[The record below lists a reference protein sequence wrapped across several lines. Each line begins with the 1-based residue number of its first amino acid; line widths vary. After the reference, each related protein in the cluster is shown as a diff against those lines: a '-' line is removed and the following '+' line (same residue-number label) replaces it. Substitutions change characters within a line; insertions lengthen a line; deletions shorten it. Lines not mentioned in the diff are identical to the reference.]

1 MMKSLHSLIPQN
13 LILHQ
18 EGENL
23 PIEELC
29 FDSRKAKNGSLF
41 FAIPGTKV
49 DGHDFIQQVMEAGC
63 QAIVLEKIPEIP
75 VGMAIIQVKD
85 SAEAMGHAASLFFD
99 EPSKKIKL
107 IGITGTNGKT
117 TTVTLLFNL
126 FKNLGFKSGLLST
139 IENKIQDT
147 IIPAT
152 HTTPDAIQLN
162 QLLNRMVEE
171 DCEYAF
177 MEVSSHSVVQHRI
190 SGLNFTG
197 AIFSNITRDH
207 LDFHGTFD
215 NYIKAKKGFFDQLS
229 SKAWAL
235 VNIDDKNGKVM
246 LQNTRAKKNHFSFFY
261 PAEFKGKLKNNSLE
275 GLELDFDGASFHA
288 RLIGEFNAYNL
299 LAIYST
305 ARLMGI
311 PKEDLLIELSRL
323 GNAPGRFELI
333 RGNSLMAIVDYAHTP
348 DALENVLKTI
358 KAVKGKNQRVL
369 TLVGCGGNRD
379 KGKRPMMA
387 KIACQYSDFS
397 VFTSDNPRNEDPDQ
411 ILLDMVQGL
420 DKKELTKVK
429 KIVDRGEAIQWAIQ
443 VWAEKNDLVLV
454 AGKGH
459 EDYQIIQGEKILFD
473 DREEVRKFL
482 LTD

>member
-117 TTVTLLFNL
+117 TTVTLLFNF

-190 SGLNFTG
+190 SGLNYRCDFFQYYQRSSG
-197 AIFSNITRDH
+197 FSRNI
-207 LDFHGTFD
+207 
-215 NYIKAKKGFFDQLS
+215 
-229 SKAWAL
+229 
-235 VNIDDKNGKVM
+235 
-246 LQNTRAKKNHFSFFY
+246 
-261 PAEFKGKLKNNSLE
+261 
-275 GLELDFDGASFHA
+275 
-288 RLIGEFNAYNL
+288 
-299 LAIYST
+299 
-305 ARLMGI
+305 
-311 PKEDLLIELSRL
+311 
-323 GNAPGRFELI
+323 
-333 RGNSLMAIVDYAHTP
+333 
-348 DALENVLKTI
+348 
-358 KAVKGKNQRVL
+358 
-369 TLVGCGGNRD
+369 
-379 KGKRPMMA
+379 
-387 KIACQYSDFS
+387 
-397 VFTSDNPRNEDPDQ
+397 
-411 ILLDMVQGL
+411 
-420 DKKELTKVK
+420 
-429 KIVDRGEAIQWAIQ
+429 
-443 VWAEKNDLVLV
+443 
-454 AGKGH
+454 
-459 EDYQIIQGEKILFD
+459 
-473 DREEVRKFL
+473 
-482 LTD
+482 